1 MTAGDEPPVGN
12 QTPPRIGV
20 GGRPS
25 VEHAAGVY
33 GDRIRAARRMTVEQR
48 LCATAEL
55 FDELCERMRDGIRW
69 QFPDARPEVVERIRR
84 QHLEIARTLEQSLVR
99 PGPKGE
105 SPDDSDK

>member
-1 MTAGDEPPVGN
+1 MTAGDKPPVGN

-20 GGRPS
+20 GGRLP
-25 VEHAAGVY
+25 VGCPTGLF
-33 GDRIRAARRMTVEQR
+33 GDRILAARRMTVEQR

-69 QFPDARPEVVERIRR
+69 QFPDARPEDVERILRER
-84 QHLEIARTLEQSLVR
+84 LEIARTLEQSPVR

-105 SPDDSDK
+105 SRDDPDK